1 MINLSLII
9 IIIICGIIILYYNKL
24 IRLRNK
30 VKEAESG
37 IDIYLNQ
44 RFDLIPNLVECV
56 KGYTEHESTTLEDL
70 VAKRTAYNKT
80 EGLNI
85 QEAEKINKE
94 INHIMA
100 VAENYPDLKASAQY
114 LSLQNS
120 LSKIEEQ
127 LNVARIEYNNKVTSY
142 NDTVETIPSSII
154 AKMFAFDKMELFK
167 IEQGKKENIEIDV

>member
-9 IIIICGIIILYYNKL
+9 IIIITGIMMLYYNKL

-56 KGYTEHESTTLEDL
+56 KGYTEHEASTLEDL
-70 VAKRTAYNKT
+70 VAKRAAYNKT
-80 EGLNI
+80 EGLNME
-85 QEAEKINKE
+85 EAEKINQG

-100 VAENYPDLKASAQY
+100 VAESHPDLKASGQY

-120 LSKIEEQ
+120 LSRIEEQ
-127 LNVARIEYNNKVTSY
+127 LNVARRNYNNRVTSY

-154 AKMFAFDKMELFK
+154 AKMFAFDKIELFK
-167 IEQGKKENIEIDV
+167 IDQNKKDNIEIDV

>member
-9 IIIICGIIILYYNKL
+9 IIIITGIIILYYNKL
-24 IRLRNK
+24 IKLRNK

-56 KGYTEHESTTLEDL
+56 KGYAEHEAGTLEDL

-80 EGLNI
+80 QGLNI
-85 QEAEKINKE
+85 QEAEKINKG

-100 VAENYPDLKASAQY
+100 VAENYPDLKASGQY

-127 LNVARIEYNNKVTSY
+127 LNEARIEYNNKVTSY
-142 NDTVETIPSSII
+142 NDVVETIPSSLI

-167 IEQGKKENIEIDV
+167 IDQSKKENVEIDV